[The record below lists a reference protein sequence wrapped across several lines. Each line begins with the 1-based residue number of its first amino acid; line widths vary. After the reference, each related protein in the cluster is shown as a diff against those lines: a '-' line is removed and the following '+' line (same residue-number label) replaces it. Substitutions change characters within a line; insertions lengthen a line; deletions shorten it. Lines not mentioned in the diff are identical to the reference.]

1 LFIIKTPILTNKYNE
16 KILFSGGSG
25 FYLGFGVNTREF
37 YAFTR
42 EFGVN
47 TREFHAFTR
56 GFGVNTRE
64 FHAR

>member
-47 TREFHAFTR
+47 TREFY
-56 GFGVNTRE
+56 
-64 FHAR
+64 AR